1 MSPLHTLS
9 TYLCLISLITVNALQ
24 VHQLTQIVN
33 VQDQSHFKE
42 VLGHI
47 LKPRIVGTSGH
58 TEVQDYI
65 KSTLSSFGWTVQT
78 DRFDEKTPIGVKT
91 FENIVAYSNLNADR
105 YLLIAAHYDSKLF
118 PGKEFL
124 GATDSAVPCAMML
137 NLLKTLQGPF
147 EELKTKTTKG
157 LLLVFFDGEEAFE
170 NWSATDSIYGAR
182 HLAQR
187 WENEKF
193 LSRIELFVLLDLL
206 GTPDP
211 NFYSYFQN
219 TDQDY
224 AMLMQA
230 ETRLSDGGHLIKHGA
245 SGVVRS
251 QKSTSQYFQPHSVGM
266 GIEDDHIPF
275 LKRNV
280 PILHVIPTPFP
291 EVWHKFSDDAEC
303 IDYDTVENLNRIL
316 RLFVVEYLALTI

>member
-1 MSPLHTLS
+1 MHDLS
-9 TYLCLISLITVNALQ
+9 KIA
-24 VHQLTQIVN
+24 N
-33 VQDQSHFKE
+33 VQDQGHFRH
-42 VLGHI
+42 VLQNI
-47 LKPRIVGTSGH
+47 LKPRVVGSAGH
-58 TEVQDYI
+58 TEVQEFI
-65 KSTLSSFGWTVQT
+65 KSTLTNFGWHTVT
-78 DRFDEKTPIGVKT
+78 DRFDEKTPLGVKT
-91 FENIVAYSNLNADR
+91 FENIVAYSNPNADR
-105 YLLIAAHYDSKLF
+105 YLMIGAHYDSKYF
-118 PGKEFL
+118 ADGSEFL

-137 NLLKTLQGPF
+137 NLLQTLQGALN
-147 EELKTKTTKG
+147 ELKSRTNTG

-193 LSRIELFVLLDLL
+193 LHRIELFMLLDLL

-219 TDQDY
+219 TNEDY
-224 AMLMQA
+224 TLLMRG
-230 ETRLSDGGHLIKHGA
+230 ESRLTEAGHLIKQGS
-245 SGVVRS
+245 SGVTRS
-251 QKSTSQYFQPHSVGM
+251 KAQTYFQPHSVGM

-275 LKRNV
+275 MRRGV

-291 EVWHKFSDDAEC
+291 EVWHKAGDNSEC

-316 RLFVVEYLALTI
+316 RLFVVEYLALNV